1 MGQNGGR
8 GGMGGMGGG
17 GGALTELDPL
27 TGMSDATKPLR
38 SRLLQVP
45 ALRERYLTYVR
56 TLAQEMAWEK
66 MGPFVARLHD
76 TIAPRVAK
84 DTRKAFSTEAFERD
98 TSVEASG
105 SLRQFFEKRSKYLSA
120 YRVSTPNTSVGTSA
134 GTNAGTNAG
143 TRPANDQPKPPSS
156 APAGTAK

>member
-1 MGQNGGR
+1 MGQSSGR

-56 TLAQEMAWEK
+56 TLSQEMTWDK
-66 MGPFVARLHD
+66 IGPFVARLHD

-120 YRVSTPNTSVGTSA
+120 YSTASA
-134 GTNAGTNAG
+134 SA
-143 TRPANDQPKPPSS
+143 RPANDQPKPPSS